1 MIKNS
6 LEQKLSQRFSPSQ
19 IQLMNMLAMPVL
31 AFEEYL
37 SNEIESN
44 PALDA
49 DYDTDPSETD
59 RELSPDD
66 PESSLPED
74 DDPVSGDERDDFD
87 ISDYIFED
95 EDPDYVPS
103 PQRDE
108 ETGDRNSF
116 VAAQGTQSSFTEHL
130 LGQLHMEPLSEKQ
143 MVIGRYIIGNI
154 DSDGYLRRDLQ
165 SISDDL
171 AFSAAVEASQE
182 EIRKVLEVI
191 QTFDPPGIGALSLQQ
206 CLLLQLREESDNST
220 TALARRILT
229 DFFDELS
236 KKNYDR
242 ILERTGVSSEELSRA
257 VTEIS
262 HLNPKPGGNYSQG
275 GGEVQTLGVT
285 PDFVVR
291 IEDNRVEV
299 GLSGM
304 ENIPRLKVSRQ
315 YSDMLREL
323 GKVKKPSR
331 SQQET
336 VSFVRNKI
344 DSARWFIDAVN
355 QRRSTLLRIMQ
366 AIAKRQEKYLLSGD
380 VGDMVPLGLKDIAA
394 DVSMD
399 ISTVSRVASQKYAD
413 TPYGVMRLKD
423 FFSEGS
429 VNRDGEDIS
438 TREIKQ
444 SLATVIGSEDKKSP
458 LTDEQLTAILT
469 DKGYNIARRT
479 VAKYREAL
487 GFPTARLR
495 REI

>member
-1 MIKNS
+1 MIKNT

-19 IQLMNMLAMPVL
+19 IQLMNMLAMPVV

-49 DYDTDPSETD
+49 DYSADPSEAE
-59 RELSPDD
+59 REPSADDTESSPAEEDASSPDD
-66 PESSLPED
+66 
-74 DDPVSGDERDDFD
+74 RDDFD
-87 ISDYIFED
+87 ISDYMYED
-95 EDPDYVPS
+95 ENPDYVPS
-103 PQRDE
+103 SQRDE
-108 ETGDRNSF
+108 EDGDRNSF
-116 VAAQGTQSSFTEHL
+116 IAAQGAQNSFTEHL
-130 LGQLHMEPLSEKQ
+130 LGQLRMEPLTEKQ
-143 MVIGRYIIGNI
+143 MTIGRYIIGNI

-171 AFSAAVEASQE
+171 AFTASVDASEE
-182 EIRKVLEVI
+182 EIRKVLEII
-191 QTFDPPGIGALSLQQ
+191 QTFDPPGVGALSLQQ
-206 CLLLQLREESDNST
+206 CLLLQLQEESDNPS
-220 TALARRILT
+220 TALARRVLT

-242 ILERTGVSSEELSRA
+242 ILERTGCSSEELSRA
-257 VTEIS
+257 VSEIA

-275 GGEVQTLGVT
+275 ISEVQSLGVT
-285 PDFVVR
+285 PDFVIR
-291 IEDNRVEV
+291 IEDDQIEV

-304 ENIPRLKVSRQ
+304 ENIPQLKVSRQ

-336 VSFVRNKI
+336 VSFVRSKI

-355 QRRSTLLRIMQ
+355 QRRSTLLRIIR

-380 VGDMVPLGLKDIAA
+380 VADMVPLGLKDIAA

-429 VNRDGEDIS
+429 VNREGEDIS

-444 SLATVIGSEDKKSP
+444 SLATVIGSEDKKAP